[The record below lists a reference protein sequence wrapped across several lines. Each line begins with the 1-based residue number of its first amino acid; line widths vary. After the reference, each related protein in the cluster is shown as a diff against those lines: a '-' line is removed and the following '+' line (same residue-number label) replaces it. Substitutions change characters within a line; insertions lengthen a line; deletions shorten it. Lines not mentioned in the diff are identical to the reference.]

1 MHGIAGKVV
10 SDIFGP
16 NTTSL
21 CIKTNTMSSFHFLN
35 KVQPPQV
42 TSLNLP
48 DNVSCVLL
56 KKQTISVEPTPLP
69 ILQPDGVLVKVMAT
83 GEFRPIPE

>member
-1 MHGIAGKVV
+1 
-10 SDIFGP
+10 
-16 NTTSL
+16 
-21 CIKTNTMSSFHFLN
+21 MSQFHFLN

-48 DNVSCVLL
+48 PNTSCVLL

-69 ILQPDGVLVKVMAT
+69 ILQPDGVLVKVIAT
-83 GEFRPIPE
+83 DRSFISLGALLMSYGYAAATCITT